1 MGQVKNNDSFLG
13 KAEKLKPVLKH
24 RMLRPVGVVSFE
36 RKKADSGADFWNTVG
51 IERLG
56 ILSVMLSDE
65 PLAYRWDCHPTF
77 RLILGWGQTLTNY
90 VYNNIKIAYEICKT
104 WIFNTKKRAR
114 SISLSDALLTEAGV
128 MLLLLVL
135 LFENYFS
142 KIINQ
147 FLTTAQ

>member
-1 MGQVKNNDSFLG
+1 MPEICVFTTQINLASFLLYKYKDIG
-13 KAEKLKPVLKH
+13 AKAPTMMPTDCSVLCTPTIFPII
-24 RMLRPVGVVSFE
+24 RIS
-36 RKKADSGADFWNTVG
+36 
-51 IERLG
+51 
-56 ILSVMLSDE
+56 
-65 PLAYRWDCHPTF
+65 WDCHPTF

-90 VYNNIKIAYEICKT
+90 IYNNIKIAYEICKT

-114 SISLSDALLTEAGV
+114 SISLIGMFCITEAGV